1 MRMANFCAVSYNNIS
16 PSFIVT
22 FKSIQEKQ
30 KKHFLIYNNLYD
42 DAMNFE
48 VWIDEKHKNPNIL
61 KMKYNFFFNYKI
73 PFIGY

>member
-1 MRMANFCAVSYNNIS
+1 
-16 PSFIVT
+16 
-22 FKSIQEKQ
+22 
-30 KKHFLIYNNLYD
+30 
-42 DAMNFE
+42 MNFE